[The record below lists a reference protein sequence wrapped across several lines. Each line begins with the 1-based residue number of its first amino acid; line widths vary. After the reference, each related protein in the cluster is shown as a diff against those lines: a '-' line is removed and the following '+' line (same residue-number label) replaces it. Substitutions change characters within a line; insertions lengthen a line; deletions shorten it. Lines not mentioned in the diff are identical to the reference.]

1 MNRIFSCLV
10 VAGLLAI
17 PAVASAEP
25 QYVYV
30 RYGDGKPYVY
40 VTNEP
45 QPYEPP
51 PAYVRN
57 DGLRFDSDV
66 GAMCSTLHTD
76 VHLAPLAS
84 GVDAYDRGVLANI
97 ADCLTRGAMANM
109 RIEVVAGFDGTLPSV
124 NLADRRLSD
133 VIIYL
138 QALGVR
144 PSQLTYSK
152 EYTPGWQSDR
162 IRFRIATPQPYVV
175 ELR

>member
-30 RYGDGKPYVY
+30 RYGNGQPYLY

-45 QPYEPP
+45 RPYEPAP
-51 PAYVRN
+51 IYVRN

-66 GAMCSTLHTD
+66 GALCSTLRTD
-76 VHLAPLAS
+76 IHFAPSEL
-84 GVDAYDRGVLANI
+84 GVDAYDRSVLANV
-97 ADCLTRGAMANM
+97 ADCMTRGVLSRT
-109 RIEVVAGFDGTLPSV
+109 RIELVAGYDGTLPSV
-124 NLADRRLSD
+124 NRAERRLSE
-133 VIIYL
+133 VIAHL
-138 QALGVR
+138 QAMGVR

-152 EYTPGWQSDR
+152 EYSPGWQSDR
-162 IRFRIATPQPYVV
+162 IRFRVASPQPYAV